1 MVWLSDVVR
10 LGEGE
15 VMLCFLQEQFA
26 GQTLLLQSEGQ
37 SGA

>member
-15 VMLCFLQEQFA
+15 VMLCFFTGTVRWANTIATE
-26 GQTLLLQSEGQ
+26 
-37 SGA
+37 